1 MILEG
6 IEHQKASHHYHHK
19 GRGKYSTMKSKIL
32 PGYVW
37 ENEWF
42 FPEIEKNVFPAFGWP
57 LTIMFRECF
66 LKSVEN
72 DDQIVNLQN
81 MLDLSDELIECQKEP
96 FDCTSSLERISIFNN
111 FWIEIVHVLYESWK
125 EHWDKEKLWW
135 F

>member
-1 MILEG
+1 
-6 IEHQKASHHYHHK
+6 
-19 GRGKYSTMKSKIL
+19 MKSKIF

-42 FPEIEKNVFPAFGWP
+42 FPEIDKNVLPAFGWP

-72 DDQIVNLQN
+72 DDQIVNLLN
-81 MLDLSDELIECQKEP
+81 MLDLSDKLNECQKEP